1 MIKKIFFFSIFL
13 LFIFLDRTYASF
25 ENSIVVK
32 IDNQI
37 ITNFEIKNK
46 ILTDLILSNRE
57 ITQNNINSLKKKSLE
72 FLIQLKLKKI
82 ELTKYDVK
90 INNIQLEQLLNSI
103 SSNDINSLKKKF
115 NNNGLD
121 YDLFIEELKIGLMWQ
136 QFIFSRYSKKINID
150 PLQVENELESLIKN
164 NKNLEEYNLSEIEIT
179 INDKK
184 ELENKIKYIEQQID
198 TTGFELAAFNISESP
213 TSSNKGNIGWVN
225 SKSLSRDIF
234 EILSKMNLGQVS
246 KPIVKKNNVLFLKIN
261 DKRIKKLDKQS
272 ISKLKNDIMNQ
283 KKNELFNLYSKS
295 HISKIKNSSFIEYK

>member
-1 MIKKIFFFSIFL
+1 M
-13 LFIFLDRTYASF
+13 
-25 ENSIVVK
+25 
-32 IDNQI
+32 
-37 ITNFEIKNK
+37 
-46 ILTDLILSNRE
+46 
-57 ITQNNINSLKKKSLE
+57 
-72 FLIQLKLKKI
+72 
-82 ELTKYDVK
+82 
-90 INNIQLEQLLNSI
+90 
-103 SSNDINSLKKKF
+103 
-115 NNNGLD
+115 
-121 YDLFIEELKIGLMWQ
+121 
-136 QFIFSRYSKKINID
+136 
-150 PLQVENELESLIKN
+150 QVENELESLIKN

-198 TTGFELAAFNISESP
+198 ATGFELAAFNISESP